1 MGIDADVDVV
11 SATIVC
17 GVVEIE
23 EKRDD
28 EDVLVDVV
36 ERDISSRYWQRD
48 VLQIVKGGIVTV
60 DQREKGSS

>member
-11 SATIVC
+11 SATIVW